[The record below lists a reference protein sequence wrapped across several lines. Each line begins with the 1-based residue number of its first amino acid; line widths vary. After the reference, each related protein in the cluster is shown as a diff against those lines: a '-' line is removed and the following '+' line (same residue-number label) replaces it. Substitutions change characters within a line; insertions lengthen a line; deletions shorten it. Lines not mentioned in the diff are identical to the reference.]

1 MARVPIVT
9 GASSG
14 LGRELARLIG
24 AGEGRRVDGVWAAAA
39 RRPGRARGRSPRI
52 PSADMKARYVA
63 SRIPPLPASI
73 KAGGSRASSR
83 RAKRSSQAAWWG
95 ALKTMRRHRRV
106 TGAAAFPTAKATR
119 PHHEA
124 LCLKVPMGSQIGS
137 SQLYHPIVI

>member
-1 MARVPIVT
+1 MARVAIVT

-39 RRPGRARGRSPRI
+39 LQPGRARAAAAPRI
-52 PSADMKARYVA
+52 PSADMKGRYVA

-83 RAKRSSQAAWWG
+83 RANRPSQTAWWG
-95 ALKTMRRHRRV
+95 
-106 TGAAAFPTAKATR
+106 P
-119 PHHEA
+119 
-124 LCLKVPMGSQIGS
+124 
-137 SQLYHPIVI
+137 